1 MAGRR
6 VGRLWLRDGF
16 LFEAPTRPALA
27 LCQDAAPT
35 PHSTVVP
42 QSGSFIRLD
51 LRATIPA
58 LLRRFL
64 PPLIMVRLSNHS
76 RPIGHLP
83 TSLAGDLAVCLDYRT
98 PARLK

>member
-51 LRATIPA
+51 LRTTIPA

-64 PPLIMVRLSNHS
+64 PPLIPDPSRRLYAVFAYL
-76 RPIGHLP
+76 LP
-83 TSLAGDLAVCLDYRT
+83 M
-98 PARLK
+98 PALPR